1 MFISREKFEAF
12 HFIRKNYSLY
22 VKDKKDLKDDTIIR
36 VAKEE
41 YNVVLTEE
49 DIKEMMKR
57 FEHFMYKYIN

>member
-12 HFIRKNYSLY
+12 HAIRGNYSLY

-41 YNVVLTEE
+41 YNVVLTEKDLE
-49 DIKEMMKR
+49 EMKKKYER
-57 FEHFMYKYIN
+57 FMYKYIN

>member
-12 HFIRKNYSLY
+12 HTIRRNYSLY
-22 VKDKKDLKDDTIIR
+22 VKDRKDLKDDTIIR